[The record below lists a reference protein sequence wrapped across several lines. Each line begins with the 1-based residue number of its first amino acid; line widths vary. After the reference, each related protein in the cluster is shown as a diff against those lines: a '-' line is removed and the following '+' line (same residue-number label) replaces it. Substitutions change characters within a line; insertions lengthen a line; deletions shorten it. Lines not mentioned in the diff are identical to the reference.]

1 MGSTSR
7 RRRQASQGRDA
18 RERSK
23 GAGVLPALTIN
34 VTMERRAAE
43 ALALELRLLAASHG
57 LSVKDLDIAVERR
70 SRPSGRR
77 ADRADHRKLGSD

>member
-1 MGSTSR
+1 
-7 RRRQASQGRDA
+7 
-18 RERSK
+18 
-23 GAGVLPALTIN
+23 VLPALTIN